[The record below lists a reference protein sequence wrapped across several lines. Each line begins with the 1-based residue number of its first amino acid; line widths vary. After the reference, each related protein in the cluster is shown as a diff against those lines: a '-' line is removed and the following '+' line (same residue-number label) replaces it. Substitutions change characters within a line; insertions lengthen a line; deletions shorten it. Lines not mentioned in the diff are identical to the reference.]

1 MKFKNEF
8 LLGSVSNYYYLYH
21 NHCFPKQSSQSTLTV
36 FCLLRKEFWHLSF
49 IPARHFHTVRINPFD
64 LSKTFP
70 LFCRLVF
77 FVNFLSTYNEGISI
91 FRFACYFQK
100 FNKFI
105 MLGRCD
111 SMVEL
116 VANTTN
122 GVIVKKFKWEEFVH
136 IERKSNT
143 QCVIFTLC
151 VMLAGIFLITTL

>member
-21 NHCFPKQSSQSTLTV
+21 NHCFLKKSWQSTLTV
-36 FCLLRKEFWHLSF
+36 FCLLRKQFWHLSF
-49 IPARHFHTVRINPFD
+49 FPARCFLTVRINPFD

-116 VANTTN
+116 VANATN
-122 GVIVKKFKWEEFVH
+122 GVIVKKNQVK
-136 IERKSNT
+136 
-143 QCVIFTLC
+143 
-151 VMLAGIFLITTL
+151 GICPHWT